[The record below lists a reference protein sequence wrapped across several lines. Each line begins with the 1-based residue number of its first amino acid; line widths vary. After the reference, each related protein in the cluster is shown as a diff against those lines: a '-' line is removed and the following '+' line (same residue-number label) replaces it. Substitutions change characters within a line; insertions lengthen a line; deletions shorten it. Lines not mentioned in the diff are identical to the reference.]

1 MKTII
6 TEKTQGNHFHRVL
19 LTTLAGT
26 HNISSRLSLAAPR
39 VCKVP
44 RQVRNSS
51 FQFLSLFLQ
60 VISI

>member
-6 TEKTQGNHFHRVL
+6 TEKTQGNHHSYRAL
-19 LTTLAGT
+19 LITLAGT
-26 HNISSRLSLAAPR
+26 HNISCLSLVVAPR

-51 FQFLSLFLQ
+51 FQYPSLFL
-60 VISI
+60 